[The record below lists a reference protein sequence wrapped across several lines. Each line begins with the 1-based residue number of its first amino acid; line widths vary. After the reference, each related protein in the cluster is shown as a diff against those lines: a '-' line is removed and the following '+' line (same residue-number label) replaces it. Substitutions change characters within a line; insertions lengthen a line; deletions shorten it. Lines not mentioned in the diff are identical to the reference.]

1 MRSAGGLSRGWRPPK
16 STGVWRPFPVWPW
29 PRSHPQNRAVGTQWE
44 VALPPHPGPQ
54 ATVPPA
60 ALPEG
65 PHVSGAH
72 RRLAKASAGEAGGPS
87 RRRSRL
93 GPGATSGG
101 QGPFHAIPS
110 RGCLCA
116 GAGSPQAVPGASG
129 PGWGGPGNR
138 GSGHSR
144 ASRGGLGSGT
154 GGGRCGQRPSL
165 CHRRSAR
172 GVSPPPSLPPAPS
185 SGSCAQPTHF
195 PVGS

>member
-1 MRSAGGLSRGWRPPK
+1 M
-16 STGVWRPFPVWPW
+16 GVWRPFPVWPW

-44 VALPPHPGPQ
+44 VALPPRPGPQ

-72 RRLAKASAGEAGGPS
+72 GRVAKAPAGEAGGPS
-87 RRRSRL
+87 RRCSHL
-93 GPGATSGG
+93 GPGATSRG

-110 RGCLCA
+110 QGCLCA
-116 GAGSPQAVPGASG
+116 GAGSPRAVPGASG
-129 PGWGGPGNR
+129 PGWGGPGAR
-138 GSGHSR
+138 GSGQPGAPGPLEERQQSKPGWAGERHRWRKVQPEAVTLPLQVSK
-144 ASRGGLGSGT
+144 GHLPT
-154 GGGRCGQRPSL
+154 SL
-165 CHRRSAR
+165 P
-172 GVSPPPSLPPAPS
+172 SPPPS